1 MTPFFSSQTL
11 QITVFSKK
19 SSRIGKE
26 CAAGTILASGW
37 VVQKLSP
44 AKAVVPE
51 MIQICYQDDEAL
63 DASYTPENSPG
74 ILGELDD
81 SEEAP
86 EDVATSAPAL
96 DTLTT
101 VASNDNQGHDPFAA
115 YLRKMSAVDL
125 LTREGEV
132 ELGRRIEEGQRRVL
146 LALLNS
152 PSASCQL
159 LELGHNLRRQ
169 SSQTDALAERDE
181 HVADPQEAVR
191 AERISQL
198 VEDVERMRRRL
209 ARAADDTLSADE
221 STRERARQ
229 EVVAIR
235 VEMADAL
242 LSLRLDRKAI
252 ARIVAQ
258 LESLLTCF
266 VSARS
271 DIAYCQEAPSMPHTG
286 LGSNQPEMLAEI
298 LDNAKKAIRMLEEEA
313 GMPEQLLRETLAE
326 IRRGELLAEK
336 AKTEMVK
343 RNLRLVIFIAK
354 KYVNHSELD
363 FMDLVQEGNIGLI
376 RAVEKFD
383 YRMGFKFAT
392 YAIWW
397 IRQAIT
403 FAMAEQSRTI
413 RLPMHVLEVTN
424 KVRRARRQ
432 MVQKLGRE
440 PTAEEIAAEMEL
452 SVEKIRDVLNASE
465 RTVSLDSP
473 IGPEGEARLGDFIED
488 ENVTSA
494 FDSLVST
501 SIAKQTREIL
511 ATLSPR
517 EQEILRLRFGI
528 DESPECT
535 LEEVGKSFALTR
547 ERIRQIEAQGLEK
560 LRLRSRALGLDAFVE
575 SRRASSSH

>member
-1 MTPFFSSQTL
+1 M
-11 QITVFSKK
+11 
-19 SSRIGKE
+19 
-26 CAAGTILASGW
+26 
-37 VVQKLSP
+37 LSP

-51 MIQICYQDDEAL
+51 MIEICYQHDEVVDTSYAHENGPTILAEVDEPDEEPVDAAAPAVAL
-63 DASYTPENSPG
+63 DNLA
-74 ILGELDD
+74 
-81 SEEAP
+81 
-86 EDVATSAPAL
+86 
-96 DTLTT
+96 T

-115 YLRKMSAVDL
+115 YLRKMSSVDL

-132 ELGRRIEEGQRRVL
+132 ELGRRMEEGERRVL

-152 PSASCQL
+152 PAATCQL

-169 SSQTDALAERDE
+169 TAQVDPTAERE
-181 HVADPQEAVR
+181 EPVSEPHEAAPR
-191 AERISQL
+191 AERIGQIMD
-198 VEDVERMRRRL
+198 DVERMHRRL
-209 ARAADDTLSADE
+209 VKAADETLSDVE
-221 STRERARQ
+221 ETRERARR
-229 EVVAIR
+229 ELSTVR
-235 VEMADAL
+235 HEMADAL
-242 LSLRLDRKAI
+242 LALHLDRKAI
-252 ARIVAQ
+252 ARIIAQ
-258 LESLLTCF
+258 LGSLMSCF
-266 VSARS
+266 VAARS
-271 DIAYCQEAPSMPHTG
+271 DIAYCQEAPSLPQSG
-286 LGSNQPEMLAEI
+286 LGPRDPELLAQI
-298 LDNAKKAIRMLEEEA
+298 LDNAKRALLMLEEEA

-326 IRRGELLAEK
+326 IRQGELLAEK

-383 YRMGFKFAT
+383 YKMGFKFAT

-424 KVRRARRQ
+424 KVRRTRRQ

-440 PTAEEIAAEMEL
+440 PTAEEVAAEMEI
-452 SVEKIRDVLNASE
+452 SVDKIRDVLNASE

-473 IGPEGEARLGDFIED
+473 IGPEGEASLGDFIED

-528 DESPECT
+528 DESPERT
-535 LEEVGKSFALTR
+535 LEEVGKSFDLTR

-560 LRLRSRALGLDAFVE
+560 LRLRSRALGLHTFIE
-575 SRRASSSH
+575 SRRANSSH

>member
-1 MTPFFSSQTL
+1 M
-11 QITVFSKK
+11 
-19 SSRIGKE
+19 
-26 CAAGTILASGW
+26 
-37 VVQKLSP
+37 LSP

-51 MIQICYQDDEAL
+51 MIEICYQHDEVVDTSYAHENGPTMLAEVDEPDEEPVDTAAPTVAL
-63 DASYTPENSPG
+63 DNLA
-74 ILGELDD
+74 
-81 SEEAP
+81 
-86 EDVATSAPAL
+86 
-96 DTLTT
+96 T

-115 YLRKMSAVDL
+115 YLRKMSSVDL

-132 ELGRRIEEGQRRVL
+132 ELGRRMEEGERRVL

-152 PSASCQL
+152 PAATCQL

-169 SSQTDALAERDE
+169 TAQVDPTAERE
-181 HVADPQEAVR
+181 EPVSEPHEAAPR
-191 AERISQL
+191 AERIGQIMD
-198 VEDVERMRRRL
+198 DVERLHRRL
-209 ARAADDTLSADE
+209 VKAADETLSDVE
-221 STRERARQ
+221 EPRERARR
-229 EVVAIR
+229 ELATVR
-235 VEMADAL
+235 HEMADAL
-242 LSLRLDRKAI
+242 LALHLDKKAI
-252 ARIVAQ
+252 ARIIAQ
-258 LESLLTCF
+258 LGSLMSCF
-266 VSARS
+266 VAARS
-271 DIAYCQEAPSMPHTG
+271 DIAYCQEAPSLPQSG
-286 LGSNQPEMLAEI
+286 RGPRDPELLAQI
-298 LDNAKKAIRMLEEEA
+298 LDNAKRALLMLEEEA
-313 GMPEQLLRETLAE
+313 GMPEQVLRETLAE
-326 IRRGELLAEK
+326 IHQGELLAEK

-383 YRMGFKFAT
+383 YKMGFKFAT

-424 KVRRARRQ
+424 KVRRTRRQ

-440 PTAEEIAAEMEL
+440 PTAEEVAAEMEI
-452 SVEKIRDVLNASE
+452 SVDKIRDVLNASE

-473 IGPEGEARLGDFIED
+473 IGPEGEASLGDFIED

-511 ATLSPR
+511 STLSPR

-528 DESPECT
+528 DESPERT
-535 LEEVGKSFALTR
+535 LEEVGKSFDLTR

-560 LRLRSRALGLDAFVE
+560 LRLRSRALGLHTFIE

>member
-1 MTPFFSSQTL
+1 MTLVFSWRAL

-19 SSRIGKE
+19 FSRIGKE
-26 CAAGTILASGW
+26 CAAGTILATGW
-37 VVQKLSP
+37 GVQKLSP

-51 MIQICYQDDEAL
+51 MIQICYQDDEAV
-63 DASYTPENSPG
+63 DASYTPEDSPG

-81 SEEAP
+81 SDEAP
-86 EDVATSAPAL
+86 EDAAAPSVAL

-115 YLRKMSAVDL
+115 YLRKMSSVDL

-159 LELGHNLRRQ
+159 LELGHNLRGQ
-169 SSQTDALAERDE
+169 STQTDASAERDE
-181 HVADPQEAVR
+181 QVAEPHEAVR
-191 AERISQL
+191 AERICQL
-198 VEDVERMRRRL
+198 VEDIGRMRHRL
-209 ARAADDTLSADE
+209 AKAADDSLSADE
-221 STRERARQ
+221 PTRKRACQ
-229 EVVAIR
+229 ELVTVR
-235 VEMADAL
+235 GEMADAL

-271 DIAYCQEAPSMPHTG
+271 DIAYCQEAPSMPHAG
-286 LGSNQPEMLAEI
+286 LASNHPETLAEI

-313 GMPEQLLRETLAE
+313 GMPEELLRETLAE

-535 LEEVGKSFALTR
+535 LEEVGRSFALTR

-575 SRRASSSH
+575 SHRASSSH